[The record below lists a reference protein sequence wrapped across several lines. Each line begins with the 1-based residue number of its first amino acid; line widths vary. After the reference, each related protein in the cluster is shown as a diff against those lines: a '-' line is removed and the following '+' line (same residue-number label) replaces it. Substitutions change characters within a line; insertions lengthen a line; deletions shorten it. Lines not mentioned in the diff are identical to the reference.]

1 MFAGGGDMP
10 EASSSVADDEGPLV
24 LHSLS
29 AVHDAIAY
37 MLGTNP
43 MHPLKTTEVLHA
55 LSDNVNAMRCTLD
68 PTLSAKDLRDTQ
80 SQTNRVAVAAVEAA
94 ETATTTA
101 TPVLSRLK
109 AITSEIWAEVAGAQ
123 QQELELQ
130 KRKLQRAQDK
140 ERIRAATAKKAA
152 ELAAVVTGARS
163 RTPCFPVCVDLPH
176 KCRPTQTS
184 NLSTPHFP
192 SPPPCPSNRHELA
205 VSDLHGGKHPQRA
218 QVPHVRCLSPGWGK
232 AQAQASDCTRTF
244 TSSCRGGK
252 AAAHAETS

>member
-1 MFAGGGDMP
+1 MLAGGQDMP
-10 EASSSVADDEGPLV
+10 EASSSVVDDEGPLV

-43 MHPLKTTEVLHA
+43 IHPMTLQKVLYA
-55 LSDNVNAMRCTLD
+55 LADNVNAMRCTLD

-80 SQTNRVAVAAVEAA
+80 SQTNRVAVAVVDAP
-94 ETATTTA
+94 ETAAATA

-109 AITSEIWAEVAGAQ
+109 AITSEIWAEVARAE

-152 ELAAVVTGARS
+152 ELAAAATGTPFS
-163 RTPCFPVCVDLPH
+163 RPCFPVCVGVG
-176 KCRPTQTS
+176 RPNT
-184 NLSTPHFP
+184 LM
-192 SPPPCPSNRHELA
+192 
-205 VSDLHGGKHPQRA
+205 
-218 QVPHVRCLSPGWGK
+218 
-232 AQAQASDCTRTF
+232 
-244 TSSCRGGK
+244 
-252 AAAHAETS
+252 AAHTNP